1 MTEPSAIE
9 AEMALHIRALK
20 LPAPEREYK
29 FHPKRRWRFDFAW
42 PAAKPPVALEVEG
55 AVWTGGRHVSGSG
68 FTEDCTK
75 YAEATLLGWRVFRAT
90 SAQVKSGEAV
100 RWIQEA
106 LA

>member
-1 MTEPSAIE
+1 ME
-9 AEMALHIRALK
+9 LHIRALK
-20 LPAPEREYK
+20 LPPPEREHK
-29 FHPKRRWRFDFAW
+29 FHPKRKWRLDFAW
-42 PAAKPPVALEVEG
+42 PAQKVALECEG

-90 SAQVKSGEAV
+90 SAHVKSGEAV